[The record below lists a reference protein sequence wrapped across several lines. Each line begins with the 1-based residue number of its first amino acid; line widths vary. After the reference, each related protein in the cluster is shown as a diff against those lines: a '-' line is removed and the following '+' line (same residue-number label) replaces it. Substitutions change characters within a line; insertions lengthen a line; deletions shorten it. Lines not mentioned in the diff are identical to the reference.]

1 MRTTAARLEQKQP
14 MDFGTNVWYGAT
26 LDKLK
31 SHLIEQIDIISSYP
45 ERDAKSL
52 RRLLAR
58 RYELKD
64 GNLIITAGTFTAVN
78 VIARIFDR
86 KKSLFVTPCGGKLI
100 EGCEASHHEIVLSGE
115 INSLSELDFT
125 GIDLCWMANPNTVS
139 GKQYRRKDILDMVD
153 SHPNVTFIF
162 NITYGNYVLDDP
174 LKPLDMGK
182 RSNMIMFSSVSKS
195 YNLPGLRL
203 AYIVAPEGIGKVLQ
217 KQVASYSISTI
228 AQEAGKYI
236 FVHPAQFVIPLR
248 KWLRSAEEFRST
260 LATIPEIEVLPSNT
274 PYFLIKL
281 NVGDGRELARFLAE
295 HRNINIRTTDDVCG
309 LSNQFIG
316 VSTRSSEENSL
327 LVAAINEWIASKV
340 K

>member
-1 MRTTAARLEQKQP
+1 MRTTAVKCEVEQP
-14 MDFGTNVWYGAT
+14 IDFGTNVWYGAT

-45 ERDAKSL
+45 EKDAKSL

-64 GNLIITAGTFTAVN
+64 GNLIVTSGTFAAVN

-86 KKSLFVTPCGGKLI
+86 KKSLFVTPCGRKLV
-100 EGCEASHHEIVLSGE
+100 EGCEASNHEIVLSE
-115 INSLSELDFT
+115 DVNSLLELDFT

-139 GKQYRRKDILDMVD
+139 GKQYRRKEILDMVD
-153 SHPNVTFIF
+153 KHPEVTFIF
-162 NITYGNYVLDDP
+162 NITYSNYVLDDL
-174 LKPLDMGK
+174 LKPSDIGSRK
-182 RSNMIMFSSVSKS
+182 NMIMFSSVSKS

-203 AYIVAPEGIGKVLQ
+203 AYIVAPDSIGKLLQ
-217 KQVASYSISTI
+217 KQVASYSISTV

-248 KWLRSAEEFRST
+248 KWLRNAEEFRTT
-260 LATIPEIEVLPSNT
+260 LAAIPQIEVLPSST

-281 NVGDGRELARFLAE
+281 NVGEGGELARFLLE
-295 HRNINIRTTDDVCG
+295 KYNINIRTAEDICSLD
-309 LSNQFIG
+309 SRFIG
-316 VSTRSSEENSL
+316 VSTRSQEENNL
-327 LVAAINEWIASKV
+327 LVGAIQEWIESKIG
-340 K
+340 